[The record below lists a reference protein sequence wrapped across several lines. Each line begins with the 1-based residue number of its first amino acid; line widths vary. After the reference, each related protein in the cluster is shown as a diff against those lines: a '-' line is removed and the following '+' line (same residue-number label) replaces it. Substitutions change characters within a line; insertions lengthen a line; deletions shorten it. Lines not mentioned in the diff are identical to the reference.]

1 MGYSYIALGGLVR
14 STTQEIINILEAVAK
29 VRKKNTSLHV
39 FGVARLEAIEKFTQL
54 GVSSVDS
61 AGMLRQAWLSSSSN
75 YYSPDMNHYT
85 AIRVPPSE
93 NKEKSS
99 KKRGIPFEI
108 LLAKE
113 KECLTNLRKFDEGKV
128 SLKKALSSV
137 MTYDELTGGNGK
149 LEESYKRTL
158 TEKPWKSCPC
168 KLCKDTGIDIIIFR
182 RNNRN
187 RRRGFHNTWVYY
199 NEFKPITSK

>member
-1 MGYSYIALGGLVR
+1 
-14 STTQEIINILEAVAK
+14 
-29 VRKKNTSLHV
+29 
-39 FGVARLEAIEKFTQL
+39 
-54 GVSSVDS
+54 
-61 AGMLRQAWLSSSSN
+61 
-75 YYSPDMNHYT
+75 
-85 AIRVPPSE
+85 
-93 NKEKSS
+93 
-99 KKRGIPFEI
+99 
-108 LLAKE
+108 
-113 KECLTNLRKFDEGKV
+113 
-128 SLKKALSSV
+128 

-158 TEKPWKSCPC
+158 TEKPWESCPC

>member
-1 MGYSYIALGGLVR
+1 
-14 STTQEIINILEAVAK
+14 
-29 VRKKNTSLHV
+29 
-39 FGVARLEAIEKFTQL
+39 
-54 GVSSVDS
+54 
-61 AGMLRQAWLSSSSN
+61 
-75 YYSPDMNHYT
+75 MNHYT